1 MTTNYRSARPF
12 KAALAAVTVAAL
24 LHAADPAKTS
34 ENDRLIQTAKL
45 WIAVKYFHPSL
56 VSGNNIDWD
65 KALIDALPKIR
76 AAQNLDEY
84 AAAMRSMLEVVHGV
98 VLLDNE
104 GAGGGVYDAVGE
116 RIWIHHGL
124 PPESGSGHGP
134 FYSAFE
140 LRPAKDVPQATT
152 IPLGDG
158 LRAQVN
164 LFEYADSAS
173 VPRVKPDVYADARYP
188 STEYRILAAYK
199 IWGVIHHFFAY
210 RDLMDEDWDDV
221 FASFLPRFIAAKD
234 AREYN
239 LTVADLL
246 THTLDSHVAAAS
258 DELSDYFGRATVG
271 LRLRLIEKKPVI
283 TQILDESAKSA
294 GVRVGDIVSVIDGEK
309 IADRFNR
316 IQDYVSGS
324 TPQRRGY
331 DCIERVLNGTDA
343 STATLLIGTQDG
355 LTKEVKLQR
364 SVAFVTALQQT
375 ERAGDVIRNVPGNIG
390 YVDLTQV
397 PDDQVA
403 AVFEKL
409 QNTKAIIFDARG
421 QTSREAEAL
430 VSHVVS
436 ANDVGGAIITGPVTL
451 SPDILTTRTVTST
464 ASYFFVEK
472 LPDATQPTYK
482 GKTIMLIDE
491 RTIGNS
497 EHLGLWLEAANNTTF
512 IGTPSAGTDGETSNF
527 VIPGGITITFSGQDV
542 RHANAGKLQRLGIQ
556 PTVLVAPSINAIRR
570 GRDEVLEKAI
580 AYLTPDDERRT
591 RAANTPPAQHYL
603 RPL

>member
-1 MTTNYRSARPF
+1 MTTNYRSGRRL
-12 KAALAAVTVAAL
+12 KSALAAVLLAGL
-24 LHAADPAKTS
+24 LHAAELAKTS

-56 VSGNNIDWD
+56 VSGNIDWD

-76 AAQNLDEY
+76 SAQTQAEY
-84 AAAMRSMLEVVHGV
+84 AAAVRSMLEVVHGL
-98 VLLDNE
+98 VLRDNE
-104 GAGGGVYDAVGE
+104 GAGAQVHDAGGE

-124 PPESGSGHGP
+124 PPESGPDHGL

-140 LRPAKDVPQATT
+140 LRPAKDVPPPTT
-152 IPLGDG
+152 IPLTDG

-164 LFEYADSAS
+164 LFEYADTAS
-173 VPRVKPDVYADARYP
+173 VPNVKPDSYPDARYP
-188 STEYRILAAYK
+188 STQYRILSAYK

-210 RDLMDEDWDDV
+210 RDLMDDDWDDV
-221 FASFLPRFIAAKD
+221 FASFMPRFIAAKD

-246 THTLDSHVAAAS
+246 THTLDSHVAANS

-283 TQILDESAKSA
+283 TQILDENVASA
-294 GVRVGDIVSVIDGEK
+294 GVRVGDIVAMVDGQK

-316 IQDYVSGS
+316 IQDYLSGS

-331 DCIERVLNGTDA
+331 DCIQRVLNGADG
-343 STATLLIGTQDG
+343 STATLLIGTQEG
-355 LTKEVKLQR
+355 PAKEVKLQR
-364 SVAFVTALQQT
+364 TAAFATALQQP
-375 ERAGDVIRNVPGNIG
+375 ERAGDVLRVLPDDIG
-390 YVDLTQV
+390 YVDVTRLVEDQV
-397 PDDQVA
+397 P

-421 QTSREAEAL
+421 ETSHAAEAL
-430 VSHVVS
+430 ASHLVT
-436 ANDVGGAIITGPVTL
+436 ANDVGGAIITGPITL
-451 SPDILTTRTVTST
+451 SPDVLTTRTLTST

-472 LPDATQPTYK
+472 LPDTAQPTYK

-512 IGTPSAGTDGETSNF
+512 IGTPSAGAEGETSNF

-556 PTVLVAPSINAIRR
+556 PTVLIAPTVKAIRQ
-570 GRDEVLEKAI
+570 GRDEVLEKAV
-580 AYLTPDDERRT
+580 AQLSPAAEHRT
-591 RAANTPPAQHYL
+591 RAANTLPALH
-603 RPL
+603 